1 MTKYVLMY
9 KNLTNVESEKVSL
22 ISIDGFVEKQVLREI
37 AIIFIFLTLQ
47 KLTDETNVHF
57 MSVNTRL

>member
-1 MTKYVLMY
+1 MY